1 MRLRFENRAT
11 YLSQRVRVD
20 LVPSLPYRFLSG
32 TAFACESGSAP
43 SITDI
48 LPNPPVVTMENQT
61 VQDSGKSGARTILLV
76 EDFDDT
82 RLMMRMWLSKNGYRV
97 VEAETGEEAISAAQR
112 ELPDLILM
120 DMMMPGLNGLDA
132 TRRIREYQALR
143 RTPIVAVSA
152 YGADE
157 YRAIA
162 IEAGCDEYVST
173 PFEPSELAGLIRS
186 LIAARETSK
195 PDAFQANH

>member
-1 MRLRFENRAT
+1 MK
-11 YLSQRVRVD
+11 
-20 LVPSLPYRFLSG
+20 
-32 TAFACESGSAP
+32 
-43 SITDI
+43 
-48 LPNPPVVTMENQT
+48 NQT
-61 VQDSGKSGARTILLV
+61 VQDSGQAPPRTILLV

-82 RLMMRMWLSKNGYRV
+82 RLMMKLWLAKNGYRV
-97 VEAETGEEAISAAQR
+97 IEAETGEEAISAAQR

-157 YRAIA
+157 YRSIA
-162 IEAGCDEYVST
+162 IEAGCDEYIST
-173 PFEPSELAGLIRS
+173 PFEPSELAGLIKS
-186 LIAARETSK
+186 LIAARESSN
-195 PDAFQANH
+195 PNAFLTNS

>member
-1 MRLRFENRAT
+1 
-11 YLSQRVRVD
+11 
-20 LVPSLPYRFLSG
+20 
-32 TAFACESGSAP
+32 
-43 SITDI
+43 
-48 LPNPPVVTMENQT
+48 MENQT
-61 VQDSGKSGARTILLV
+61 VPNYGKSGTRTILLV

-82 RLMMRMWLSKNGYRV
+82 RLMMRMWLAKNGYRV
-97 VEAETGEEAISAAQR
+97 VEAETGEEAITAAQR
-112 ELPDLILM
+112 EAPDLILM
-120 DMMMPGLNGLDA
+120 DMMMPGVNGLDA
-132 TRRIREYQALR
+132 TRRIREYQALQ

-173 PFEPSELAGLIRS
+173 PFDPGELAELIES

-195 PDAFQANH
+195 LDALHTNH